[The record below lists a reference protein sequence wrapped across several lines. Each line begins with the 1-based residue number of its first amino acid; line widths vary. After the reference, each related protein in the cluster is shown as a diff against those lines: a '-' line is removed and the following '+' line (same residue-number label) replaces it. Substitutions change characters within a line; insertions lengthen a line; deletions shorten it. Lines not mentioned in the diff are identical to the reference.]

1 MVRIHLLIKGKV
13 QGVFFR
19 QSMRDVAAYY
29 GVRGWVRNLPDGRT
43 VEAVLEGE
51 EEAVK
56 KVVEWAHYGPP
67 GARVERVEAQ
77 REEYRGEFA
86 DFRILPTPR

>member
-1 MVRIHLLIKGKV
+1 MVRAHLIVNGIV

-19 QSMRDVAAYY
+19 AGTQRVATEH
-29 GVRGWVRNLPDGRT
+29 GVSGWVRNLHDGS

-56 KVVEWAHYGPP
+56 KVVEWSRRGPP
-67 GARVERVEAQ
+67 GALVKKVQ
-77 REEYRGEFA
+77 VDWEEYRGEFEG
-86 DFRILPTPR
+86 FVIR